1 MVVDSS
7 AIIAIVFG
15 EPERLRIIQAILAAP
30 ARLMSVVNWLEV
42 MIVVEARF
50 GREAADE
57 ARLILEELEV
67 RPLPMDADQLHESV
81 DAWRRYG
88 KGRHPAG
95 LNMGD
100 CCAYAA
106 AVACS
111 HDLMFKGG
119 DFARTDIAVAAW

>member
-7 AIIAIVFG
+7 AIVAIVSA
-15 EPERLRIIQAILAAP
+15 EPEAKRIVAAILAAP
-30 ARLMSVVNWLEV
+30 ERFMAAINWLEV
-42 MIVVEARF
+42 MMFVESRW
-50 GREAADE
+50 GRVAANE

-67 RPLPMDADQLHESV
+67 RPLPMDSKQLHESV

-88 KGRHPAG
+88 KGRHPAA

-106 AVACS
+106 AT
-111 HDLMFKGG
+111 LLRQELLFKGE
-119 DFARTDIAVAAW
+119 DFAQTDVARATW